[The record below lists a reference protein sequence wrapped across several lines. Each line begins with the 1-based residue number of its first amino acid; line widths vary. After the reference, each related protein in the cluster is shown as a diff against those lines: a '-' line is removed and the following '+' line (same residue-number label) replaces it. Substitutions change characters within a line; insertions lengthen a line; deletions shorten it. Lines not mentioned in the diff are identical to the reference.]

1 MCGDKAASAA
11 QEFTFFWKSKYAAAV
26 DPAAAAPTHSKFAHR
41 HQRLSSGDCGGAEFY
56 HKVIYLKAHAERNA
70 RKWRH
75 ILKIT
80 SFVSV
85 SRTTV
90 VGHKLEH
97 QFSGLYENLYVFLFF
112 G

>member
-41 HQRLSSGDCGGAEFY
+41 HQRLSSGDDGGGAEFY

-97 QFSGLYENLYVFLFF
+97 QFSGLYENLKLKK
-112 G
+112 